1 MSIERGRCVGSQM
14 CQNPKPCRD
23 AFLLSCACFFRRRIL
38 IPAYLHPTYP
48 TSFGFLIEAIE
59 QDLLRPP
66 GGDLFCFQVC
76 FWALGAVAFTPHLL
90 CKLGVWGFRSS
101 FVDYISMVS
110 CLGVSRFR
118 AVGCFAGGQMLWQV
132 PHAGVCSFRAFRYE
146 VFVESCFRRY

>member
-1 MSIERGRCVGSQM
+1 MSGCFLAQLCLFFSEADPYPCLPAPDVPYQFRVPDRGWGRLVLLSGLLLGFRGRSVH
-14 CQNPKPCRD
+14 
-23 AFLLSCACFFRRRIL
+23 A
-38 IPAYLHPTYP
+38 
-48 TSFGFLIEAIE
+48 SFAV
-59 QDLLRPP
+59 
-66 GGDLFCFQVC
+66 QVRS
-76 FWALGAVAFTPHLL
+76 V
-90 CKLGVWGFRSS
+90 GFRSS